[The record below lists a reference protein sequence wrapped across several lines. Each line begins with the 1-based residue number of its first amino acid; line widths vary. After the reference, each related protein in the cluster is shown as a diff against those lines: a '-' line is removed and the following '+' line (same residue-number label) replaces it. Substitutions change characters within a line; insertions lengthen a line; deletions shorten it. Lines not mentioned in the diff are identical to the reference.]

1 MVGRIPYWMLSREL
15 HEVEALAPTVSDSA
29 PAVSSWT
36 PEREPHHDE
45 YSICQELSTLK
56 NDNNG

>member
-15 HEVEALAPTVSDSA
+15 REVEALAPTVSDSA
-29 PAVSSWT
+29 PAVSSWI